1 MVREQK
7 DPKMVA
13 AGRKA
18 AETRRRNLEQLVDD
32 KSKTTDKRNDK
43 LKNKVEPKPDI
54 DVKQE
59 VETRWHLTSQS
70 ALTLKV
76 ELGAREKLS
85 DFVDTPWVEKY
96 RPVGLNDCIGEVVGY
111 LTAFVKTGSFPL
123 ACILHGL
130 YGEGKTSIAKAA
142 VRDFFVHRGLF
153 KHEATFKDVCNATN
167 TTREYTGIFAPAL
180 FIDTTILKATNGYAP
195 VEVIRTRMQ
204 NFMMYS
210 VGKWSKFIVIDE
222 ADRMGHDCQ
231 EVITS
236 LIEKYPRTRTIWTLN
251 DLDNIMDRIVD
262 RASGG
267 VFEVL
272 KPEPKAILPRLRFI
286 AKTEKIRISD
296 DKLKEIAKNAP
307 SVRNAIGMLQQECV
321 LVKATRGRR
330 R

>member
-1 MVREQK
+1 MVKEK
-7 DPKMVA
+7 PDPKMVA
-13 AGRKA
+13 AGKKA
-18 AETRRRNLEQLVDD
+18 AETKRRNLERLRGKGKD
-32 KSKTTDKRNDK
+32 KTTKEKKTEETETNHTSND
-43 LKNKVEPKPDI
+43 V
-54 DVKQE
+54 QQ
-59 VETRWHLTSQS
+59 VETKWHLTSQS

-76 ELGAREKLS
+76 ELGAREKLT

-96 RPVGLNDCIGEVVGY
+96 RPVCLNDCIGAVVGY
-111 LTAFVKTGSFPL
+111 FKAFVKTGSFPL
-123 ACILHGL
+123 ACILHGP

-142 VRDFFVHRGLF
+142 VRDFYVHRGLF
-153 KHEATFKDVCNATN
+153 KREATFKDICNATN
-167 TTREYTGIFAPAL
+167 ATRDYEGIFAPAL
-180 FIDTTILKATNGYAP
+180 FIDTTILKATNGFSP

-210 VGKWSKFIVIDE
+210 AGKTGKFVVIDE

-251 DLDNIMDRIVD
+251 DLGNIMDRIVD

-267 VFEVL
+267 VFEVT
-272 KPEPKAILPRLRFI
+272 KPEPKLIVPRLRFV
-286 AKTEKIRISD
+286 ARDEKTRISEE
-296 DKLKEIAKNAP
+296 KLKEIARNAP

-321 LVKATRGRR
+321 LVKATRRR